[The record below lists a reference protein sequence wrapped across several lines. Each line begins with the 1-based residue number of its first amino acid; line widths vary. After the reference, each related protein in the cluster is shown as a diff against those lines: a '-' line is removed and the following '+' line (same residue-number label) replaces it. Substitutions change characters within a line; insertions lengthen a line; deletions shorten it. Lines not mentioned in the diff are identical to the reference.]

1 MIQYF
6 LYKSYQCLFKQSSQ
20 KNKNNVSFHTFKVF
34 PKKKESE
41 DGKEIGNL

>member
-6 LYKSYQCLFKQSSQ
+6 LYKSYQCLKQSSQ
-20 KNKNNVSFHTFKVF
+20 KNKNNVAFHTFKVF

>member
-6 LYKSYQCLFKQSSQ
+6 LYKSYQCLKQSSQ
-20 KNKNNVSFHTFKVF
+20 KNKNNVAFHTLKVF
-34 PKKKESE
+34 SKKKESE